1 MSLSKVSSDVS
12 WWRNK
17 ANLLKAIYPRSQS
30 PLFSSLGT
38 RAKKI
43 YLKSA
48 YKPKFFSDDF
58 KITCSSCWSE
68 QFPRLSSN
76 QTKTTIVTSTNIA
89 NAAFLI
95 AIPYSAQLP
104 PLRPVLS
111 RVSCFLFG
119 VRRSNWQP
127 QDMNHDSYFFRFPT
141 LLNWLHLSLN
151 AAGFTQFSFMPSAFF
166 ILVAACRSVNS
177 VLQKQLTEE
186 KDNKEQILTERDRL
200 SQVKNSDKELI
211 FPYGWHLNRV
221 WSGEFCVLLLRR
233 MKPENSFFQWKLSLI
248 KIHVWIIVTVPK
260 MSHILDCRITS
271 ICIHILRYLCS
282 SQAWSLYVL
291 SLYFSRLLIVRT

>member
-30 PLFSSLGT
+30 PLFSYLGT

-48 YKPKFFSDDF
+48 YKPKFFSDDC

-95 AIPYSAQLP
+95 AILYSAQLP

-119 VRRSNWQP
+119 VRRSNRQP
-127 QDMNHDSYFFRFPT
+127 QDMNHDSYCFRFPT
-141 LLNWLHLSLN
+141 LLNWFYLNRN
-151 AAGFTQFSFMPSAFF
+151 AAGFTQFSFMPCAFF
-166 ILVAACRSVNS
+166 VS
-177 VLQKQLTEE
+177 
-186 KDNKEQILTERDRL
+186 
-200 SQVKNSDKELI
+200 
-211 FPYGWHLNRV
+211 
-221 WSGEFCVLLLRR
+221 
-233 MKPENSFFQWKLSLI
+233 
-248 KIHVWIIVTVPK
+248 
-260 MSHILDCRITS
+260 
-271 ICIHILRYLCS
+271 
-282 SQAWSLYVL
+282 
-291 SLYFSRLLIVRT
+291 